1 MSDSDDDRVNN
12 KGNYDQPSLYIKDR
26 DSLPY
31 GYLISSGQ
39 INESLSEINW
49 GAELPE
55 VNLVCKEKEM
65 QSIKTEQS

>member
-39 INESLSEINW
+39 INESLSEIN
-49 GAELPE
+49 
-55 VNLVCKEKEM
+55 
-65 QSIKTEQS
+65 